1 MRSLQYVEL
10 SLVLL
15 SAAVCR
21 AEQTPPQIFC
31 SEGADMLAAKTAVQN
46 GSDPA
51 MKKFV
56 AKAIKDA
63 DKLVEMKPPSV
74 MDKAFTPPSGDKH
87 DYASL
92 SPYWWPDASKPGGLP
107 YIRRDG
113 AYNPERSKYD
123 LEPLDKMTKA
133 VQELSLAYYLTGDER
148 YAKKVADLVRTWFI
162 TPATRMNPNLKYAQ
176 FVPGLDIIRAS
187 GVLEGNRCRRVID
200 GVGLIA
206 GSPNWTAAD
215 DAALKAWFAEMLDYL
230 QNSPQGK
237 DEANQPNNHGSWFF
251 VQAATYALY
260 TDDKPLAKQLIETSF
275 KARIASQLNADGFQ
289 PEEGARTQS
298 LHYHRYNLLALLD
311 LAMLG
316 DRVGLDLWDY
326 KTSDGKSL
334 RLALDFLVPYVTGD
348 EKWPHQQINEAKKS
362 DMVALFRRAA
372 NGYHDKKHEAVA
384 QKLDEKDDVG
394 MFDVMF
400 PPHVK

>member
-1 MRSLQYVEL
+1 MRSLQYVGL

-113 AYNPERSKYD
+113 EYNPERSKYD

-133 VQELSLAYYLTGDER
+133 VQELSLAYYLTR
-148 YAKKVADLVRTWFI
+148 
-162 TPATRMNPNLKYAQ
+162 
-176 FVPGLDIIRAS
+176 
-187 GVLEGNRCRRVID
+187 
-200 GVGLIA
+200 
-206 GSPNWTAAD
+206 
-215 DAALKAWFAEMLDYL
+215 
-230 QNSPQGK
+230 
-237 DEANQPNNHGSWFF
+237 
-251 VQAATYALY
+251 
-260 TDDKPLAKQLIETSF
+260 
-275 KARIASQLNADGFQ
+275 
-289 PEEGARTQS
+289 
-298 LHYHRYNLLALLD
+298 
-311 LAMLG
+311 
-316 DRVGLDLWDY
+316 
-326 KTSDGKSL
+326 
-334 RLALDFLVPYVTGD
+334 
-348 EKWPHQQINEAKKS
+348 
-362 DMVALFRRAA
+362 
-372 NGYHDKKHEAVA
+372 
-384 QKLDEKDDVG
+384 
-394 MFDVMF
+394 
-400 PPHVK
+400 